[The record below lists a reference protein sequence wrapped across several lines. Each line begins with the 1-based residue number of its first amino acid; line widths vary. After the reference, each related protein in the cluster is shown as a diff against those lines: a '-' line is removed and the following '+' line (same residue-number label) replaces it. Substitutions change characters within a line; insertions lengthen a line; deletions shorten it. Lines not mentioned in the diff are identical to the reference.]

1 MEIYLEQIKANDKF
15 QGKYQICEN
24 MRWTRYRNVENETN
38 WISSRFLQMKEK
50 LLKIVENSQICLGF
64 RLEQLFLRL
73 WKQKGFIVKPKTI
86 PWLSQFATGMWY
98 LMNIVYDL
106 MNDMTRKKKNILFP
120 KFRNSKLK
128 ARISKIFEINSTNY
142 SNSEKSEQLFK
153 NNIFFQLLSNTLN

>member
-1 MEIYLEQIKANDKF
+1 MKNYLEQIKANNKF
-15 QGKYQICEN
+15 QGKNQIREN

-73 WKQKGFIVKPKTI
+73 WKQKGSIVKPKTI

-106 MNDMTRKKKNILFP
+106 MNDMTRKKEYFV
-120 KFRNSKLK
+120 SK
-128 ARISKIFEINSTNY
+128 ISKFETKGENF
-142 SNSEKSEQLFK
+142 Q
-153 NNIFFQLLSNTLN
+153 NIWNQ